1 MEIASHHIIVI
12 LAGLVA
18 GAMNS
23 VAGGGTILTYPALL
37 AAGLSPIEANAT
49 STVALLAGIV
59 SSIGG
64 YRKRIGSVTPWLKT
78 FIPISL
84 AGGLAGAILLLQTPE
99 KTFAILAPFLIMA
112 ATVLFGFQG
121 ALQKFFNP
129 AQRHPKNL
137 AESRKWWFIAI
148 AIQLLVS
155 IYGGYFGAGIGI
167 MMLASLSLIGF
178 HDIHEM
184 NTVKT
189 VLALA
194 INIIAAAYF
203 VVYAPIAW
211 INVFLLGIGALIGG
225 YGGAIIA
232 QKVNQKYVRL
242 SVVVIGVMI
251 TLNLFYKQFL
261 SQ

>member
-1 MEIASHHIIVI
+1 MEITPQIIVI
-12 LAGLVA
+12 VAGFLAGV
-18 GAMNS
+18 MNS

-49 STVALLAGIV
+49 STVALLAGIL

-64 YRKRIGSVTPWLKT
+64 YRKRIASVTPWLKT
-78 FIPISL
+78 FIPISIL
-84 AGGLAGAILLLQTPE
+84 GGLSGAILLLETPE
-99 KTFAILAPFLIMA
+99 KIFALMAPFLIMA

-121 ALQKFFNP
+121 VLQKIFNP
-129 AQRHPKNL
+129 AKRHPENL
-137 AESRKWWFIAI
+137 TQSRHWWILAI
-148 AIQLLVS
+148 CIQLAVS

-194 INIIAAAYF
+194 INLIAAAYF
-203 VVYAPIAW
+203 VIFAPIAW
-211 INVFLLGIGALIGG
+211 MNVILLGIGALIGG
-225 YGGAIIA
+225 YSGAVIA
-232 QKVNQKYVRL
+232 QKVNQKFVRL
-242 SVVVIGVMI
+242 FIVMI
-251 TLNLFYKQFL
+251 GFIMTGVLFYKQTH
-261 SQ
+261 